1 MGVHSWSP
9 IVGGRESGLTVDST
23 ATGIT
28 LTVPSAANTAEIFVE
43 TAPIRFTRDG
53 TTPTT
58 SIGFVAYPGD
68 IITLNSRKELINMK
82 MIEDTTTDAS
92 VEVEYFT
99 DVSG

>member
-1 MGVHSWSP
+1 V
-9 IVGGRESGLTVDST
+9 
-23 ATGIT
+23 
-28 LTVPSAANTAEIFVE
+28 
-43 TAPIRFTRDG
+43 
-53 TTPTT
+53 
-58 SIGFVAYPGD
+58 GFVAYPGD

>member
-1 MGVHSWSP
+1 MGVNSRSP
-9 IVGGRESGLTVDST
+9 IIGGSQHALTVDST
-23 ATGIT
+23 AGGIT
-28 LTVPSAANTAEIFVE
+28 LTVPGSANTAEIFVE

-53 TTPTT
+53 TAPTT
-58 SIGFVAYPGD
+58 TVGFVAYPGD